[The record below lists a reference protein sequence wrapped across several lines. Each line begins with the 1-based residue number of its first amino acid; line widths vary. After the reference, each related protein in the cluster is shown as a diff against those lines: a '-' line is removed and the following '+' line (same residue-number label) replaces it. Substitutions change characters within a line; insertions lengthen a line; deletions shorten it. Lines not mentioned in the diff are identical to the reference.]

1 MDNLD
6 IIKSIL
12 IDLKSAL
19 ARLAEALS
27 LDKTM
32 INRDATIQRFEF
44 TFELSWKLMKSLN
57 YYYGQDC
64 YSPRECLRLA
74 AQNSLIENLDE
85 WFAYLKARNTA
96 SHVYDEQEADA
107 VYESAKNFTND
118 VALFIN
124 ITESKLHDL

>member
-1 MDNLD
+1 MDD
-6 IIKSIL
+6 IEIIKSIL
-12 IDLKSAL
+12 TDLKAAS
-19 ARLAEALS
+19 ARLTEALS
-27 LDKTM
+27 LEKTM

-57 YYYGQDC
+57 YYNGQDC

-96 SHVYDEQEADA
+96 SHVYDEQEADV
-107 VYESAKNFTND
+107 VYESAKNFAKD
-118 VALFIN
+118 VTLFIS
-124 ITESKLHDL
+124 IIESKLQDL